1 MPINQN
7 IKAKLTPNQNILV
20 TNYQINAATIRLGDL
35 FNVDATGETDG
46 AVIIYNAT
54 TSKWTATTQV
64 DNINTTINGGNF

>member
-7 IKAKLTPNQNILV
+7 IKAKLTPNQNLLV
-20 TNYQINAATIRLGDL
+20 TNYQINAASIRLGDL

-46 AVIIYNAT
+46 AVIVYNAT

>member
-7 IKAKLTPNQNILV
+7 IKAKLTPNQNLLV

>member
-7 IKAKLTPNQNILV
+7 IKAKLTPNQNLLV
-20 TNYQINAATIRLGDL
+20 TNYQINAASIMLGDL
-35 FNVDATGETDG
+35 FNVDATGQTDG

-64 DNINTTINGGNF
+64 DNINTTINGGNC

>member
-1 MPINQN
+1 MP
-7 IKAKLTPNQNILV
+7 IKAKLTPNQNLLV

>member
-7 IKAKLTPNQNILV
+7 IEAKLTPNQNLLV

>member
-46 AVIIYNAT
+46 AVIVYNAT

>member
-7 IKAKLTPNQNILV
+7 IKAKLTPNQNLLV

-46 AVIIYNAT
+46 AVIVYNGT
-54 TSKWTATTQV
+54 TAKWTATTQV